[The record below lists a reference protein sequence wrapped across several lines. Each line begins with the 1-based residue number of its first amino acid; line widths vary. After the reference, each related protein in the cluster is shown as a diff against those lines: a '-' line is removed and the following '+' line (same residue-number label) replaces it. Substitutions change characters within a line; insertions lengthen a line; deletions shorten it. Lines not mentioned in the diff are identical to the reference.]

1 MKLSNF
7 IYASIAILTL
17 SACSEADTPMQ
28 PTENLSSASIRTEK
42 EAMEIAEGLPAIFG
56 NDESRA
62 TKACSEVIRIN
73 NDARSSEQSTIYA
86 VNYEDGEGFALIA
99 GVKSVDPVLAYVE
112 KGSYSDDIDNPGF
125 LLFME
130 KAVDYLESQ
139 PMNTIGEI
147 PADRPI
153 TTTVTIPSRI
163 LVDWGQEYPEGI
175 YCSNQL
181 AGCAQTAEA
190 MILTYTRPISSIQLY
205 YPDRDI
211 ECQEL
216 DWSKIIQHKTSAT
229 HFEKRL
235 HIQKCNAEAGVH
247 AAIGRLCR
255 ELGRRNHATYK
266 PDVTSTPNTEVYDAY
281 KTLAPGKIS
290 SYEKFETGGALYNSL
305 NQKEC
310 VALVFG
316 TITVHEPDS
325 TLDVDHYWV
334 CDGGKCATTT
344 SKMPLI
350 DGTIETKITKRYYYH
365 YNWGWCGEG
374 NGYFIDGVF
383 DVTLDNSRNGGFF
396 GDIGQVDNSIKY
408 YLISK

>member
-1 MKLSNF
+1 MQLSHF
-7 IYASIAILTL
+7 IYASIAVLML

-42 EAMEIAEGLPAIFG
+42 EAIEIAESLPAIFG

-62 TKACSEVIRIN
+62 TKACSEVITIKRN
-73 NDARSSEQSTIYA
+73 ARSSEQSTIYA

-130 KAVDYLESQ
+130 KAVDYVESQ
-139 PMNTIGEI
+139 PMNAIGEI

-175 YCSNQL
+175 YCSNQI

-190 MILTYTRPISSIQLY
+190 MILTYTRPISSLQLY

-211 ECQEL
+211 ESQEL
-216 DWSKIIQHKTSAT
+216 DWSKIIQHKTSSN

-235 HIQKCNAEAGVH
+235 HNQNCNAEAGVH
-247 AAIGRLCR
+247 TAIGRLCR
-255 ELGRRNHATYK
+255 ELGRRNHATYNS
-266 PDVTSTPNTEVYDAY
+266 DDTSTPSSEIYTVYNA
-281 KTLAPGKIS
+281 LAPGKIS
-290 SYEKFETGGALYNSL
+290 GYEVFETGGALYNSL
-305 NQKEC
+305 SQKEC

-316 TITVHEPDS
+316 TITIHEPD
-325 TLDVDHYWV
+325 TTINGKHFWV
-334 CDGGKCATTT
+334 CDGGKCTTTT
-344 SKMPLI
+344 SSMPLI
-350 DGTIETKITKRYYYH
+350 DGTIETKVTNRYYYH
-365 YNWGWCGEG
+365 YNWGWRGEC
-374 NGYFIDGVF
+374 NGYFTDGVF

-396 GDIGQVDNSIKY
+396 GDIGQVDNSTKY

>member
-1 MKLSNF
+1 MKLSHF
-7 IYASIAILTL
+7 IYASIAVLML

-42 EAMEIAEGLPAIFG
+42 EAMEIAESLPAIFG

-62 TKACSEVIRIN
+62 TKACSEVITIKRN
-73 NDARSSEQSTIYA
+73 ARSSEQSTIYA

-139 PMNTIGEI
+139 PMNSISEI

-216 DWSKIIQHKTSAT
+216 DWSKIIQHTTSCT
-229 HFEKRL
+229 NLEKRG
-235 HIQKCNAEAGVH
+235 HIQQCNAETGVH

-255 ELGRRNHATYK
+255 ELGRRNNSKYDS
-266 PDVTSTPNTEVYDAY
+266 DVTSTTNSEIYNAY
-281 KTLAPGKIS
+281 KALAPNKIS
-290 SYEKFETGGALYNSL
+290 PYEKFETGGALYNSL

-316 TITVHEPDS
+316 EINIIDQDTTKVN
-325 TLDVDHYWV
+325 HYWI

-350 DGTIETKITKRYYYH
+350 DGTIETRITKRYYYH
-365 YNWGWCGEG
+365 YNWGWCGEC
-374 NGYFIDGVF
+374 NGYFTDDVF

-396 GDIGQVDNSIKY
+396 GDIGQIDNSTKY